1 MAVAVPTTPV
11 WRERLTRL
19 AGGRRD
25 LGPIPVLVGL
35 GVIWAIFWAANPR
48 FLSAGNLTNLMLQIA
63 TLVTITVGVVL
74 VLLVG
79 EIDLSVAA
87 VSALSSAAMAVLNIK
102 HGVPAPLAI
111 VTGLGLGAAVGAVH
125 GFWVT
130 RLRVPSFVVTLAGLV
145 AWRGASLYVLG
156 GTGSLTVDD
165 PGITRL
171 TDSYYP
177 DSAGWALAAAVVAA
191 GLVLGRRH
199 DRHRARAGLAAEPAV
214 TRMVRATGPG
224 LVVAGAVAVFNADRG
239 LPLIVVLC
247 VGFVAAFDFVITRT
261 RFGRHVLAIGGN
273 PEAARRA
280 RIPVERVRLTVF
292 VVGSTMAAAGGIL
305 GASRLLAVNQ
315 NSGSDDLLLNVIAA
329 AVIGGTSL
337 FGGRGS
343 AWSALLGALV
353 IGSISNGMDL
363 LAVSSSVKFVVT
375 GAVLLVAATVDA
387 TARRR
392 VLEQRY

>member
-1 MAVAVPTTPV
+1 MAVPRAHG

-35 GVIWAIFWAANPR
+35 GVIWAIFWVANPR
-48 FLSAGNLTNLMLQIA
+48 FLSAVNLTNLMLQIA
-63 TLVTITVGVVL
+63 TLVTIAVGVVL

-87 VSALSSAAMAVLNIK
+87 VSGLSAAAMAVLNVK
-102 HGVPAPLAI
+102 YGVAAPVAIGAGLA
-111 VTGLGLGAAVGAVH
+111 LGAGVGAVH

-156 GTGSLTVDD
+156 DTGSLTVAD

-177 DSAGWALAAAVVAA
+177 DGAGLAVAVAVLGAGVGLARRQGRRRAAA
-191 GLVLGRRH
+191 GLAPEPLAT
-199 DRHRARAGLAAEPAV
+199 RA
-214 TRMVRATGPG
+214 VRALGPG
-224 LVVAGAVAVFNADRG
+224 LVVAVAVAVFNADRG

-247 VGFVAAFDFVITRT
+247 VAFVAGFDFLITRT

-273 PEAARRA
+273 AEAARRA
-280 RIPVERVRLTVF
+280 GIPVERVRLTVF
-292 VVGSTMAAAGGIL
+292 LIGSTMAAAGGIL
-305 GASRLLAVNQ
+305 GASRLLSVNQ
-315 NSGSDDLLLNVIAA
+315 NSGSDDLLLSVIAA

-375 GAVLLVAATVDA
+375 GSVLLVAATVDA

-392 VLEQRY
+392 VLETRY

>member
-1 MAVAVPTTPV
+1 MAVPRSPV

-35 GVIWAIFWAANPR
+35 AVIWAIFWTANPR
-48 FLSAGNLTNLMLQIA
+48 FLSAVNLTNLMLQIA
-63 TLVTITVGVVL
+63 TLVTIAVGVVL

-87 VSALSSAAMAVLNIK
+87 VSGLSAAAMAVLNVK
-102 HGVPAPLAI
+102 HGVAAPVAI
-111 VTGLGLGAAVGAVH
+111 ATGLLLGAAVGAVH

-156 GTGSLTVDD
+156 DTGSLTVDD

-177 DSAGWALAAAVVAA
+177 DGVGWAVAVAVLGA
-191 GLVLGRRH
+191 GLWSSRRQS
-199 DRHRARAGLAAEPAV
+199 RHRVTAGLTPESLV
-214 TRMVRATGPG
+214 TRMLRALGPG
-224 LVVAGAVAVFNADRG
+224 LVVAGAVAVFNSDRG

-247 VGFVAAFDFVITRT
+247 VGFVAGFDFLITRT
-261 RFGRHVLAIGGN
+261 RFGRHALAIGGN

-280 RIPVERVRLTVF
+280 GIPVDRVRLTVF
-292 VVGSTMAAAGGIL
+292 LIGSTMAAAGGVL

-375 GAVLLVAATVDA
+375 GTVLLLAATVDA

-392 VLEQRY
+392 VSETRY

>member
-1 MAVAVPTTPV
+1 MLSTPA

-19 AGGRRD
+19 AGGHRD
-25 LGPIPVLVGL
+25 LGPIPALVGL
-35 GVIWAIFWAANPR
+35 AVIWTIFWAANPR
-48 FLSAGNLTNLMLQIA
+48 FLSAVNLTNLMLQIA
-63 TLVTITVGVVL
+63 TLVTIAVGVVL

-87 VSALSSAAMAVLNIK
+87 VSGLSAAAMAFLNVK
-102 HGVPAPLAI
+102 HGVPAPVA
-111 VTGLGLGAAVGAVH
+111 VVAGLGLGAAVGAVH

-145 AWRGASLYVLG
+145 AWRGATLHVLG
-156 GTGSLTVDD
+156 DTGSLTVDD

-177 DSAGWALAAAVVAA
+177 DAAGWVVAAAVLGAGLLVDRRHARRRAAA
-191 GLVLGRRH
+191 GLAPETLVSRAVRALG
-199 DRHRARAGLAAEPAV
+199 PAV
-214 TRMVRATGPG
+214 
-224 LVVAGAVAVFNADRG
+224 VVAGAVAVFNADRG

-247 VGFVAAFDFVITRT
+247 VGFVAGFDFLVTRT

-280 RIPVERVRLTVF
+280 GIAVDRVRLTVF
-292 VVGSTMAAAGGIL
+292 LIGSAMAAAGGIL

-363 LAVSSSVKFVVT
+363 LAVSSSAKFVVT
-375 GAVLLVAATVDA
+375 GSVLLVAATVDA

-392 VLEQRY
+392 VAEQRY

>member
-1 MAVAVPTTPV
+1 MEVAVGTAPA

-25 LGPIPVLVGL
+25 LGPLPVLVGL

-63 TLVTITVGVVL
+63 TLVTIAVGVVL

-87 VSALSSAAMAVLNIK
+87 VSGLSAAAMAVLNIK
-102 HGVPAPLAI
+102 HGVPGPAAI
-111 VTGLGLGAAVGAVH
+111 VTGLALGAAVGAVH

-156 GTGSLTVDD
+156 DTGSLTVTD

-177 DSAGWALAAAVVAA
+177 DSAGWAVAAAVLTG
-191 GLVLGRRH
+191 GLALGRRH
-199 DRHRARAGLAAEPAV
+199 ARRRAAAGLAPEPLP
-214 TRMVRATGPG
+214 TRTVRALGPG
-224 LVVAGAVAVFNADRG
+224 VVVAGAVAVFNADRG
-239 LPLIVVLC
+239 LPLVVLLC
-247 VGFVAAFDFVITRT
+247 VGFVAGFDFLVTRT

-280 RIPVERVRLTVF
+280 GIRVDRVRLTVF
-292 VVGSTMAAAGGIL
+292 LIGSTMAAAGGIL
-305 GASRLLAVNQ
+305 GASRLLSVNQ

-392 VLEQRY
+392 VAEQRY

>member
-1 MAVAVPTTPV
+1 MPTTPA

-35 GVIWAIFWAANPR
+35 GIIWAIFWAANPR
-48 FLSAGNLTNLMLQIA
+48 FLSAVNLTNLMLQIA
-63 TLVTITVGVVL
+63 TLVTIAVGVVL
-74 VLLVG
+74 ILLVG

-87 VSALSSAAMAVLNIK
+87 VSGLSAAAMAVLNIK
-102 HGVPAPLAI
+102 HGVAAPLAI
-111 VTGLGLGAAVGAVH
+111 AAGLGLGAAVGAVH

-145 AWRGASLYVLG
+145 AWRGTSLYVLG
-156 GTGSLTVDD
+156 DTGSLTVDD

-177 DSAGWALAAAVVAA
+177 AGAGWAMTVGVLGA
-191 GLVLGRRH
+191 GLWLGHRHARR
-199 DRHRARAGLAAEPAV
+199 RSQAGLASEPLL
-214 TRMVRATGPG
+214 TRSVRALGPG
-224 LVVAGAVAVFNADRG
+224 LVVAAAVAVFNADRG

-247 VGFVAAFDFVITRT
+247 VAFVAGVDFLVTRT
-261 RFGRHVLAIGGN
+261 RFGCHVLAVGGN

-280 RIPVERVRLTVF
+280 GIPVDRVRLTVF
-292 VVGSTMAAAGGIL
+292 LIGSTMAAAGGIL
-305 GASRLLAVNQ
+305 GASRLLSVNQ

-363 LAVSSSVKFVVT
+363 LAVSSSAKFVVT

-387 TARRR
+387 TARRK
-392 VLEQRY
+392 VVEQRS

>member
-1 MAVAVPTTPV
+1 VEVAVPRAPA
-11 WRERLTRL
+11 WRERLSRL

-35 GVIWAIFWAANPR
+35 AVIWAIFWAANPR
-48 FLSAGNLTNLMLQIA
+48 FLSAVNLTNLMLQIA
-63 TLVTITVGVVL
+63 TLVTIAVGVVL

-87 VSALSSAAMAVLNIK
+87 VSGLSAAAMAVLNVK
-102 HGVPAPLAI
+102 HGVAAPVAI
-111 VTGLGLGAAVGAVH
+111 AAGLVLGAGVGAVH

-156 GTGSLTVDD
+156 DTGSLTVDD

-177 DSAGWALAAAVVAA
+177 DSAGWAVAVAVLGAGVWFGRRQGRHRVTA
-191 GLVLGRRH
+191 GLTP
-199 DRHRARAGLAAEPAV
+199 EPRG
-214 TRMVRATGPG
+214 TRMVRALGP

-247 VGFVAAFDFVITRT
+247 VAFVAGFDFLITRT

-273 PEAARRA
+273 AEAARRA

-292 VVGSTMAAAGGIL
+292 LIGSTMAAAGGIL
-305 GASRLLAVNQ
+305 GASRLLSVNQ

-363 LAVSSSVKFVVT
+363 LAVSSSAKFVVT
-375 GAVLLVAATVDA
+375 GTVLLVAATVDA

-392 VLEQRY
+392 VLETRY